1 MSTTESDAT
10 SDAAFIARA
19 LALDCA
25 ALSDALDRCAIPGQ
39 CYQIAP
45 CDRKFRMAGHAYTVL
60 YRPAAFDETGFVGDY
75 IDDVPAGSVI
85 VIDNRGRT
93 DVTTWGNI
101 LTEMAH
107 QRQLAG
113 TVIDGINR
121 DVALCSELNYPIYS
135 RGAWMRTGKGRIQ
148 LAGLQV
154 PVLVGGVT
162 VHPGDL
168 LRGDADGVVVIPRSM
183 QAIVLGHAEEI
194 TGHENAVR
202 AHIRSGMRMDEA
214 RRAHRYH
221 ELQSPAYGAADASS
235 GAESASAS
243 KNPKPV

>member
-1 MSTTESDAT
+1 MTLSPNDSA

-25 ALSDALDRCAIPGQ
+25 ALSDALDRCGINGQ
-39 CYQIAP
+39 CYQIAA

-60 YRPAAFDETGFVGDY
+60 YRPAAFDESGFVGDY

-154 PVLVGGVT
+154 PVQVGGVT

-183 QAIVLGHAEEI
+183 QSAVLSHAEEI
-194 TGHENAVR
+194 TGNENAVR
-202 AHIRSGMRMDEA
+202 THIRSGMRMDEA
-214 RRAHRYH
+214 RRAQRYH
-221 ELQSPAYGAADASS
+221 ELQSPAYSAPDAADDAATAST
-235 GAESASAS
+235 GA
-243 KNPKPV
+243 KPA